1 MNELKAISEINEEI
15 KRIIDLAEDISL
27 TATNAIL
34 VARQAGTNA
43 VGFSVVARELRMFSD
58 KIAVAMQELSKLIYQ
73 QVSITAIKRKRLRNV
88 IKLNQASAHHELAK
102 TRLEFACERS
112 QSEVDEMEDVI
123 SGILKSLQI
132 AMKRTV
138 KQCASGMVIARS
150 AGIESAHGGEMTLAL
165 RQVAQ
170 SVEDVVNSITMRIKN
185 LGLQLTEVT
194 A

>member
-1 MNELKAISEINEEI
+1 MNELKIIAEINEEI

-34 VARQAGTNA
+34 IARQAGSNA

-58 KIAVAMQELSKLIYQ
+58 KIATAMQELSQLIYQ
-73 QVSITAIKRKRLRNV
+73 QVSITATKRNRLRSV
-88 IKLNQASAHHELAK
+88 LKLNQASAHHELAQM
-102 TRLEFACERS
+102 RLAAACVRS
-112 QSEVDEMEDVI
+112 QSEVDEMENVI
-123 SGILKSLQI
+123 SGILNALQI

-150 AGIESAHGGEMTLAL
+150 AGIESAHGGEMTFAL

-170 SVEDVVNSITMRIKN
+170 SVESVVNNIAIRIKK
-185 LGLQLTEVT
+185 LGIQLTEVT

>member
-1 MNELKAISEINEEI
+1 MNELQIIAKINEEI

-34 VARQAGTNA
+34 VARQAGSNA

-58 KIAVAMQELSKLIYQ
+58 KIAKAMQELSKLIYQ
-73 QVSITAIKRKRLRNV
+73 QVSITATKRNRLRSV
-88 IKLNQASAHHELAK
+88 IKLNQASTSHELAK

-112 QSEVDEMEDVI
+112 QSEMEIAI
-123 SGILKSLQI
+123 SSILKSLQI

-165 RQVAQ
+165 HQVAQ
-170 SVEDVVNSITMRIKN
+170 SVEDIVNNIAMRIKN
-185 LGLQLTEVT
+185 LGIQLTEVT

>member
-1 MNELKAISEINEEI
+1 MNELKVIANINEEI

-34 VARQAGTNA
+34 VARQAGSNA

-58 KIAVAMQELSKLIYQ
+58 KIAKAMQELSQLIYQ
-73 QVSITAIKRKRLRNV
+73 QVAITATKRNRLRSV
-88 IKLNQASAHHELAK
+88 IKPNQASALNELAK
-102 TRLEFACERS
+102 TRLASACECS
-112 QSEVDEMEDVI
+112 QSEIDEMESVI
-123 SGILKSLQI
+123 SGILNSLQI

-165 RQVAQ
+165 HQVAQ
-170 SVEDVVNSITMRIKN
+170 SVEDIVNNIAMRIKN
-185 LGLQLTEVT
+185 LGIQLTEVT
-194 A
+194 V

>member
-1 MNELKAISEINEEI
+1 MNELKIIAEINEEI
-15 KRIIDLAEDISL
+15 KKIIDLAEDISL

-34 VARQAGTNA
+34 IARQAGSNA

-58 KIAVAMQELSKLIYQ
+58 KIATAMQELSQLIYQ
-73 QVSITAIKRKRLRNV
+73 QVSITATKRNRLRSV
-88 IKLNQASAHHELAK
+88 LKLNQASARHELAQ
-102 TRLEFACERS
+102 TRLASACVRS
-112 QSEVDEMEDVI
+112 QSEVDEMERVI
-123 SGILKSLQI
+123 SNILKSLQI

-150 AGIESAHGGEMTLAL
+150 AGIESAHGGEMTIAL

-170 SVEDVVNSITMRIKN
+170 SVENVVNNIAIRIKK
-185 LGLQLTEVT
+185 LGIQLTEVT